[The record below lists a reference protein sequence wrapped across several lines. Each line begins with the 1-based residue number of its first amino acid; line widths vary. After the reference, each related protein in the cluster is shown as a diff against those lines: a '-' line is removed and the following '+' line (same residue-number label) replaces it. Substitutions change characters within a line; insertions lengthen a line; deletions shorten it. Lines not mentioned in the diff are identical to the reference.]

1 MRVPM
6 LTLGEEI
13 GKVNPPMVSDDILSS
28 TYIAFGLQA
37 WMPQLYQW
45 RSIELSA
52 STTFNGQHPV
62 LFEIDTIDLPTA
74 TKRWKVSLPEH
85 PEVTFDD
92 LRAGKWP
99 RPTKDELEA
108 RDKALELARDVHDKL
123 DIRPLTT
130 ATITRQLRE
139 GKEGRD

>member
-1 MRVPM
+1 MRVPV

-13 GKVNPPMVSDDILSS
+13 GKIDAPVVSDSVLSS
-28 TYIAFGLQA
+28 TYITFSLQT

-45 RSIELSA
+45 RSIKPSTP
-52 STTFNGQHPV
+52 TTFDGQHPV
-62 LFEIDTIDLPTA
+62 LFEINTIDLPTA
-74 TKRWKVSLPEH
+74 TRRWKVNLPGH

-99 RPTKDELEA
+99 KPTEEEMEA
-108 RDKALELARDVHDKL
+108 RGKALELAQSVHDKL

-130 ATITRQLRE
+130 ATIIRQFRE
-139 GKEGRD
+139 GKEDRD